1 MTQIR
6 TISPTTARRLAV
18 TRQRL
23 AEPRPAADAD
33 GIMDVVRD
41 IGCLQLDPISV
52 VARSHLLVLWSRLGQ
67 YDQAHLDNLL
77 WEERRLFEYWAHC
90 ASIVLTE
97 DYPVYLPM
105 MRAYGVE
112 ESGRGVRRRAW
123 IEQNRALHD
132 HILSSLAADGPLPS
146 RVFEDRAQAEWH
158 STGWTSGRNTA
169 QVLDYLWTCGTI
181 TVAGRAG
188 LQKLW
193 DLSERVL
200 PEWTPREEL
209 SAQELTRR
217 AAQTSLRALGVARAP
232 HIQNHYI
239 RGRYPGLTSVLGD
252 LEAEGQIVR
261 VQIAEDGRAWPGPW
275 YVHNEDL
282 ALLDALE
289 AGQWQPRTTLL
300 SPFDNLICDRRR
312 TELLFGFDFRI
323 EIYVPK
329 EKRRY
334 GYYVLPILH
343 GDRLIGRIDPA
354 FNRARKQLTINAVHV
369 EPGAPGDK
377 DTGQAINATIEDLAR
392 FLGAGDIVY
401 AAETP
406 KLWRRWLRPHTLP
419 RLGKPAR
426 TRSSTADGKR
436 AAAVSVP
443 A

>member
-6 TISPTTARRLAV
+6 TISLTTARRLAV

-33 GIMDVVRD
+33 GIMAVVRD

-52 VARSHLLVLWSRLGQ
+52 VARSHLLVLWSRLGT
-67 YDQAHLDNLL
+67 YDQAHLDRLL
-77 WEERRLFEYWAHC
+77 WQERRLFEYWAHC

-112 ESGRGVRRRAW
+112 ESSRGIRRRAW
-123 IEQNRALHD
+123 IEKNRALHD
-132 HILSSLAADGPLPS
+132 HILETLTAGGPLPS

-158 STGWTSGRNTA
+158 STGWTSGRNA
-169 QVLDYLWTCGTI
+169 SQVLDYLWARGTI

-200 PEWTPREEL
+200 PEWTPRHEL
-209 SAQELTRR
+209 SSKELTRR
-217 AAQTSLRALGVARAP
+217 AAQTSLRALGVAQAR

-239 RGRYPGLTSVLGD
+239 RGRYPGLASTLNE
-252 LEAEGQIVR
+252 LESEGQIIR

-275 YVHNEDL
+275 YVHTEDL
-282 ALLDALE
+282 PLLDALE
-289 AGQWQPRTTLL
+289 AGAWQPRTTLL

-329 EKRRY
+329 DKRRY

-354 FNRARKQLTINAVHV
+354 FNRARKQLTINAVHA

-377 DTGQAINATIEDLAR
+377 DTGNAINAAIEDLAR
-392 FLGAGDIVY
+392 FLGASDIAY
-401 AAETP
+401 AADVP
-406 KLWRRWLRPHTLP
+406 KLWGRWLRPHALP
-419 RLGKPAR
+419 GRGKAAR
-426 TRSSTADGKR
+426 ARSSTPDRTGTVIASAK
-436 AAAVSVP
+436 A
-443 A
+443 